1 MLICLFQRLIW
12 TQDFIDHAEDLLAAL
27 LAREVLPN
35 GGFCMQ
41 CTDHKHAIW
50 RCKDCTLS
58 PVLCRACMRHCHLDN
73 PLHRVECWTG
83 TFFRSADLWEVGV
96 YLLVKHHSEESACKS
111 ISWQKGTLERLQ
123 LNKDDEE
130 QRSLSTALHS
140 TDNAVPTAPDVQSA
154 TALITAVP
162 AAPNMQS
169 AFDSADDDDSG
180 DEEEDMVGE
189 EDIELKS
196 IHRYLGDTASAASQD
211 SDPNRTG
218 FRASQTG
225 STPRQDAL
233 SNHYVRVVHVNGI
246 HHIALVTCACHGSE
260 AVQADLMYNRLVPTT
275 FSQYRT
281 LFTVAVLDDFRLS
294 NLECKASAY
303 QYFQKL
309 RRHIGNNTG
318 QPAGVGGLTR
328 TRTRVLPVPG
338 LAGRVQV
345 RVNLRVLTGCDGF
358 RRVVRVFTHGTGW
371 QQFRKERGSTWF
383 FYGYSHG
390 FPTGHHRSCQ
400 HPHLSL

>member
-1 MLICLFQRLIW
+1 MLIRLFQRLIW

-96 YLLVKHHSEESACKS
+96 YLLVKHHSEELACKS
-111 ISWQKGTLERLQ
+111 LSWQKGTLERLQ

-260 AVQADLMYNRLVPTT
+260 AVHADLMYNRLVPTT

-309 RRHIGNNTG
+309 RRHTFPMAPARAPNLYQELLRMARVWRWLKKKKWAGHGHRTGNFTQTG
-318 QPAGVGGLTR
+318 PGELANFCPACPQPGIN
-328 TRTRVLPVPG
+328 LPSNWKDDPN
-338 LAGRVQV
+338 R
-345 RVNLRVLTGCDGF
+345 
-358 RRVVRVFTHGTGW
+358 
-371 QQFRKERGSTWF
+371 
-383 FYGYSHG
+383 
-390 FPTGHHRSCQ
+390 
-400 HPHLSL
+400 